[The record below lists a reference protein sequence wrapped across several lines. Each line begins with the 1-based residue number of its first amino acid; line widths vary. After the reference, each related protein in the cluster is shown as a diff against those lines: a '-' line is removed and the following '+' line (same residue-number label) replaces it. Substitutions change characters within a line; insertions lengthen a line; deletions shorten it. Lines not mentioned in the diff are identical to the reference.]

1 MRGVRTGTDKNEVEP
16 FEETVTW
23 PLAYRRGDDKP
34 ALARSGTLDQKLFF
48 GLNSTT
54 LTTVHKKQVKQWA
67 AILVGMKGLSAVR
80 VEGHADRV
88 GNQNYNLELS
98 RRRAEAVRRSLIK
111 HGVPR
116 HLIDVVGNGY
126 SRPSDNR
133 AVEDIAMGIAANRRA
148 EVLWFT
154 RDQVP
159 SP

>member
-1 MRGVRTGTDKNEVEP
+1 M
-16 FEETVTW
+16 
-23 PLAYRRGDDKP
+23 
-34 ALARSGTLDQKLFF
+34 
-48 GLNSTT
+48 
-54 LTTVHKKQVKQWA
+54 
-67 AILVGMKGLSAVR
+67 
-80 VEGHADRV
+80 EGHADRV

-111 HGVPR
+111 NGVPR
-116 HLIDVVGNGY
+116 HLIDVVGYGY

-133 AVEDIAMGIAANRRA
+133 AVQDVAMGIAANRRA